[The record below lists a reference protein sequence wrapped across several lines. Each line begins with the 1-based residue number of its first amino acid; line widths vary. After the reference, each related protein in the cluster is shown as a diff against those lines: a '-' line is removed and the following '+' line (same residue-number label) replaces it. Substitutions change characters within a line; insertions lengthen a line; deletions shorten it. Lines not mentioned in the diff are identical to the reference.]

1 MGKEEEMVVEEVEEI
16 EGEEA
21 AKEAELEG
29 ANEE

>member
-21 AKEAELEG
+21 AQEAEVEG